1 MNCSLKAV
9 KSIKKY
15 AKPIKALLTI
25 LNNQQNI
32 FPEIEKENYL
42 R

>member
-1 MNCSLKAV
+1 MNCSLKQS

-25 LNNQQNI
+25 LENNNQQNI
-32 FPEIEKENYL
+32 FPEIEKEN
-42 R
+42 